1 MAKRRVTTHSKVASA
16 PCTHVYVFARTP
28 GRAGALPLSAP
39 TWAARGVFSASC
51 FVSER
56 ALPRAAEV
64 LPEAVGAHPR
74 FCVSAAKE
82 RAGAFREERSGRK
95 RGRWGVAVSLG
106 MSRPCGWLSTRSGRL
121 VQTHRRG
128 HSHDYFCTQTTAS
141 TLQVKSPV
149 LKGNFRNQVWAEV
162 MCTCAV
168 V

>member
-16 PCTHVYVFARTP
+16 LCAHVYVFACTP
-28 GRAGALPLSAP
+28 RRAHPGALPMSAP

-74 FCVSAAKE
+74 FCVSAAEE

-95 RGRWGVAVSLG
+95 RGGCCQPGYVTAMWVVVYPLKQTRTNTPTWPQ
-106 MSRPCGWLSTRSGRL
+106 SRLFLYTHDCQRTPSEIPCS
-121 VQTHRRG
+121 
-128 HSHDYFCTQTTAS
+128 
-141 TLQVKSPV
+141 
-149 LKGNFRNQVWAEV
+149 KGEF
-162 MCTCAV
+162 
-168 V
+168 

>member
-16 PCTHVYVFARTP
+16 LCTHVYVFACTP
-28 GRAGALPLSAP
+28 RRAHPGALPMSAP

-51 FVSER
+51 FVLER

-74 FCVSAAKE
+74 FCVSAAEE
-82 RAGAFREERSGRK
+82 RAGAFREESSGRK
-95 RGRWGVAVSLG
+95 WGGCCQPGYVTAMWVVVYPLKQTRTNTLTWPQ
-106 MSRPCGWLSTRSGRL
+106 SRLFL
-121 VQTHRRG
+121 YTHTIAR
-128 HSHDYFCTQTTAS
+128 

-149 LKGNFRNQVWAEV
+149 LKGNFRNQVWVEV

>member
-16 PCTHVYVFARTP
+16 LCAHVYVFACTP
-28 GRAGALPLSAP
+28 RRAHPGALPMSAP

-74 FCVSAAKE
+74 FCVSAAEE

-95 RGRWGVAVSLG
+95 RGGCCQPGYVTAMWVVVYPLKQTRTNTPTWPQ
-106 MSRPCGWLSTRSGRL
+106 SRLFLYAHDCQRTPSEIPCS
-121 VQTHRRG
+121 
-128 HSHDYFCTQTTAS
+128 
-141 TLQVKSPV
+141 
-149 LKGNFRNQVWAEV
+149 KGEF
-162 MCTCAV
+162 
-168 V
+168 

>member
-16 PCTHVYVFARTP
+16 LCAHVYVFACTP
-28 GRAGALPLSAP
+28 RRAHPGALPMSGP

-74 FCVSAAKE
+74 FCVSAAEE
-82 RAGAFREERSGRK
+82 RAGAFREESGGRK
-95 RGRWGVAVSLG
+95 RGGVAVSLG
-106 MSRPCGWLSTRSGRL
+106 MSRPCGWLSTRSSRL

-128 HSHDYFCTQTTAS
+128 RSHDYSCTHTIAS
-141 TLQVKSPV
+141 ALQVKSPL
-149 LKGNFRNQVWAEV
+149 LKGNFRNQVWVEV
-162 MCTCAV
+162 MCTCV
-168 V
+168 VV

>member
-16 PCTHVYVFARTP
+16 LCTHVYVFACTP
-28 GRAGALPLSAP
+28 RRVHPGALPLSAP

-74 FCVSAAKE
+74 FCVSAAEE

-95 RGRWGVAVSLG
+95 RGDVGWG
-106 MSRPCGWLSTRSGRL
+106 GWLLSAW
-121 VQTHRRG
+121 VCHG
-128 HSHDYFCTQTTAS
+128 HVGGCLHAQADSYKHTDVAAVTTIPEHNCQHTPS
-141 TLQVKSPV
+141 EIPCS
-149 LKGNFRNQVWAEV
+149 KGEF
-162 MCTCAV
+162 
-168 V
+168 

>member
-16 PCTHVYVFARTP
+16 LCTHVCVFARALR
-28 GRAGALPLSAP
+28 RAHPGALPLSAP

-74 FCVSAAKE
+74 FCVSAAEE

-95 RGRWGVAVSLG
+95 RGVAVSLG
-106 MSRPCGWLSTRSGRL
+106 MSRPCGWLSTRSCRL
-121 VQTHRRG
+121 LQIHRRG
-128 HSHDYFCTQTTAS
+128 HSHDYSCTHTIAS
-141 TLQVKSPV
+141 ILQVKSLV
-149 LKGNFRNQVWAEV
+149 LKGNFREQV
-162 MCTCAV
+162 
-168 V
+168 

>member
-1 MAKRRVTTHSKVASA
+1 MGGDIHRGAFSGTFMRGFFSMAKRRVTTHSKVASA
-16 PCTHVYVFARTP
+16 ACTRVCVFARALR
-28 GRAGALPLSAP
+28 RAHPGALPLSAP

-95 RGRWGVAVSLG
+95 RGGLLSAWVCHGHVGGCLHAHTDSHKHTDVATVTTI
-106 MSRPCGWLSTRSGRL
+106 PVHTRLPARS
-121 VQTHRRG
+121 
-128 HSHDYFCTQTTAS
+128 
-141 TLQVKSPV
+141 K
-149 LKGNFRNQVWAEV
+149 
-162 MCTCAV
+162 
-168 V
+168 